1 MLVPQCSSTR
11 KHLVNTMKRKAAKAC
26 TQSSKH
32 ARKSSC
38 DPERRS
44 DSGSATDSGRGL
56 REGEFE
62 DSFQGDS
69 GKGRES
75 KIHQPNGRQKHTGF
89 FNDEQQNFLRAVRI
103 HFQAMYSFIHADSE
117 SLLASDII

>member
-1 MLVPQCSSTR
+1 
-11 KHLVNTMKRKAAKAC
+11 MKRKAAKAC

-38 DPERRS
+38 DPQRAS
-44 DSGSATDSGRGL
+44 DSESATDSGRVL

-62 DSFQGDS
+62 DSFQDAS

-75 KIHQPNGRQKHTGF
+75 KIDRPNGGQRHSGF
-89 FNDEQQNFLRAVRI
+89 FNDEQQKFLRVVRVK
-103 HFQAMYSFIHADSE
+103 FQARKVSYMADSE
-117 SLLASDII
+117 SSLTSDVT